1 MRSPIPHPIIAQLK
15 SFYRIGCCLGCRR
28 PVTELRNVHIGEF
41 SVCFVFPQLSSIIA
55 ESALHYKGLGAG
67 PPTSR
72 MQKVQRLHC
81 LRLLKP
87 AYCIH
92 LFRPVSVLN
101 ISNSS
106 YVISDIS
113 FPFFSKYSR
122 IPLKLYLA
130 AFSGIGSVRHPKSSR
145 ANIFSENLFI
155 RIPRPAPSYTSY
167 TAGTP
172 PHPSPHKSTART
184 APPDPHTRGSRSARR
199 LPAD

>member
-1 MRSPIPHPIIAQLK
+1 M
-15 SFYRIGCCLGCRR
+15 GCHR
-28 PVTELRNVHIGEF
+28 PVTELRSVHVGE
-41 SVCFVFPQLSSIIA
+41 VILPIRFPADKLNNRRA
-55 ESALHYKGLGAG
+55 CSALQGIGGRATNKQDA
-67 PPTSR
+67 
-72 MQKVQRLHC
+72 KVQRLHC

-122 IPLKLYLA
+122 ISWKLYLA

-155 RIPRPAPSYTSY
+155 RIPRPAPSYMPY

-172 PHPSPHKSTART
+172 PHPSPRESSAHT

-199 LPAD
+199 PSAD

>member
-1 MRSPIPHPIIAQLK
+1 MHSPVLHPIIAQSK
-15 SFYRIGCCLGCRR
+15 SSCHSGCCLGCHR
-28 PVTELRNVHIGEF
+28 PETELRNVRVGEF
-41 SVCFVFPQLSSIIA
+41 SVCFVFPQISSIIA
-55 ESALHYKGLGAG
+55 EPALHYRGLGAG

-106 YVISDIS
+106 YIISDIS

-122 IPLKLYLA
+122 ISLKLYLA

-145 ANIFSENLFI
+145 ANIFLKTCSYVFLAQIHCI
-155 RIPRPAPSYTSY
+155 RPI
-167 TAGTP
+167 
-172 PHPSPHKSTART
+172 
-184 APPDPHTRGSRSARR
+184 
-199 LPAD
+199 